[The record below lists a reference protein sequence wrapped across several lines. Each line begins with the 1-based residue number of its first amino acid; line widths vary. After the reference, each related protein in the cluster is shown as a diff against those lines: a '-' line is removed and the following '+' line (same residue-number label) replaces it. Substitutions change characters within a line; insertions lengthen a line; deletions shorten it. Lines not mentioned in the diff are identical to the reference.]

1 MERISKTETV
11 KVDPAIEQVFRLNP
25 ELSNIGSIETY
36 KEYLQEVFPQSV
48 FKEIAWHNSD
58 AEFKDEGFK
67 PVKPNFDTLNSIEGV
82 YNFSTNQEFVK
93 QFGKNSYAVVLDI
106 QNPYEDSTSGEYAD
120 DMDGPLSQA
129 LYVTGIKA
137 PDNVFAPPF
146 DPNYSGCDAVINT
159 ISGEGY
165 IAQHPVSGNEIGLPA
180 QKIITVFDN
189 RRIHILGSKMDE
201 ERFRVFAGEKNKSY

>member
-1 MERISKTETV
+1 MERISKNETI
-11 KVDPAIEQVFRLNP
+11 KVVSTVEQVFRLNP
-25 ELSNIGSIETY
+25 ELSNIGNIEAY
-36 KEYLQEVFPQSV
+36 KEYLQGIFPQSI
-48 FKEIAWHNSD
+48 FKEIVWHNSD

-67 PVKPNFDTLNSIEGV
+67 PVKPNFDTLNSIEGI

-106 QNPYEDSTSGEYAD
+106 RNPYEDSTHGEYAD
-120 DMDGPLSQA
+120 DMDEPLSKA

-137 PDNVFAPPF
+137 PDNQFAPPF
-146 DPNYSGCDAVINT
+146 NPKYSQCDSVINT

-165 IAQHPVSGNEIGLPA
+165 IAQHPISGNEIGLPP

-189 RRIHILGSKMDE
+189 SKIHILGSEIDKE
-201 ERFRVFAGEKNKSY
+201 KFRSFVIANEKE